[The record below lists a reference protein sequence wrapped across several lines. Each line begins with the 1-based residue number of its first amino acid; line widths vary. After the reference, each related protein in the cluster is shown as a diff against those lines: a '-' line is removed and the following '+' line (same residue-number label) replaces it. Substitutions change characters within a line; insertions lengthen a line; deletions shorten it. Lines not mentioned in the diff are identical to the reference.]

1 MCRLVSTLALI
12 FIAQTSFA
20 QTIDAG
26 RKFIYYERWQA
37 AQNHFEEIIKKDP
50 TNEDAYYWLTRVLLE
65 KEKIADAK
73 KLMQQRRAYLTDHPK
88 DKKGNLDIVAEA
100 AILYKEK
107 DSIAARK
114 LIDEVIDKTKSKDAA
129 ILTQIV
135 SVQLGSRST
144 DYAFMLDLLE
154 KAEKREK
161 NDPEI
166 SLLKG
171 DIYRWLTNGGKAVQ
185 AYEEAIAR
193 QPNNAKASYNIGKI
207 YLTQNNVEMYLRYF
221 NNAISMDPHFAP
233 PYYELYYHNYY
244 KDVNKAGE
252 YLNTYIANVDPSIE
266 NDYYLTDLYYAS
278 SKSKEAIE
286 KGLGLLRQEGEKA
299 KPRLYKLIAY
309 SYEMLGDSSKALEYI
324 EDYFKKEVDTN
335 YVAKDFE
342 LRSRLLAKIPGNT
355 ERVLADLEKALS
367 MDTLSK
373 NKIEYV
379 SAIIGIYKKEGDK
392 HNQAIWQ
399 GRLYQL
405 KENPSNIDLYNWGL
419 AHYLAGEFQQADS
432 VFQFYSTK
440 YPDHIHGYYWRA
452 KSNAI
457 IDSSMETGA
466 AVPLYE
472 KVVELAYADSIKNK
486 SFLIQAYGYLG
497 AYAANVKKDYEL
509 ALHNFERILL
519 LDPQNSDALRYSEIL
534 EKRVSTE
541 PEK

>member
-1 MCRLVSTLALI
+1 MWRLVSTLALI
-12 FIAQTSFA
+12 LIAQSSIA
-20 QTIDAG
+20 QTIDEG
-26 RKFIYYERWQA
+26 RKLIYYERWQA

-50 TNEDAYYWLTRVLLE
+50 SNEDAYYWLTRVLLE
-65 KEKIADAK
+65 KDKLADAK
-73 KLMQQRRAYLTDHPK
+73 NLLQQRQSYLAGHPR
-88 DKKGNLDIVAEA
+88 DKKGNLEVVTEA
-100 AILYKEK
+100 AVLYKDK

-114 LIDEVIDKTKSKDAA
+114 LIAEVIDKTKSKDAA

-135 SVQLGSRST
+135 SVLLSSRST

-161 NDPEI
+161 KDPEI

-185 AYEEAIAR
+185 AYEEAIAKE
-193 QPNNAKASYNIGKI
+193 PNNAKASYNIGKI
-207 YLTQNNVEMYLRYF
+207 YLTQNNTELYLRYF
-221 NNAISMDPHFAP
+221 NKAISMDPHFAP
-233 PYYELYYHNYY
+233 PYYELYYHYYY

-266 NDYYLTDLYYAS
+266 NEYYLTDLYYAS
-278 SKSKEAIE
+278 SKSKEAID
-286 KGLGLLRQEGEKA
+286 KGLELLKQEGEKA

-309 SYEMLGDSSKALEYI
+309 SYEALGDSAKALEYI
-324 EDYFKKEVDTN
+324 EDYFKKEIDSN

-342 LRSRLLAKIPGNT
+342 LRARLLARVDGNT
-355 ERVLADLEKALS
+355 PKVIADLEKAFA
-367 MDTLSK
+367 MDTLVK
-373 NKIEYV
+373 NKIDYG
-379 SAIIGIYKKEGDK
+379 SAIINIYKKENDK
-392 HNQAIWQ
+392 HNQALWQ
-399 GRLYQL
+399 GNIYRL

-419 AHYLAGEFQQADS
+419 AHYLAGEFREADS
-432 VFQFYSTK
+432 VFAAYSIK
-440 YPDHIHGYYWRA
+440 YPEHIHGYYWRA

-457 IDSSMETGA
+457 IDSTMETGS

-472 KVVELAYADSIKNK
+472 KVIELAQTDSIKNK

-497 AYAANVKKDYEL
+497 AYAANVKKDYDL
-509 ALHNFERILL
+509 ALHNFERILS

-534 EKRVSTE
+534 EKRVATE